1 MSPHIFPIDGCLAT
15 SMRLLSENRLTHCST
30 SNIRTHRWD
39 PAPRCLLFS
48 CFLEGLVW
56 LLGPNDIQG
65 SPEHF
70 QTLRSPSR
78 PSGEWAHHFQGW
90 VRQSECPIN
99 VRELQSHFKQ
109 GCSDSHCTTPPAD
122 FNRCPTS
129 FKRDHYQHSTAP
141 MVTTLLFQSASLS
154 RYCPCRVGTALY
166 YQPVNETLCTDS
178 TDQALF
184 PWCTEKSFPSPIT
197 PRKQDRQN
205 LTFCPIKIACCSESQ
220 NANNSWIL

>member
-1 MSPHIFPIDGCLAT
+1 MSPHIFPIGGSLAT

-39 PAPRCLLFS
+39 PAPRYLLFS
-48 CFLEGLVW
+48 CFLESLVW

-90 VRQSECPIN
+90 VRQSECPTD

-141 MVTTLLFQSASLS
+141 MVTTLFFNLLLYQ
-154 RYCPCRVGTALY
+154 GTASAMRAPLSITNLLMRLY
-166 YQPVNETLCTDS
+166 VLTVQIRPCSHGAPRRAFLLQLPLGNRTDR
-178 TDQALF
+178 
-184 PWCTEKSFPSPIT
+184 I
-197 PRKQDRQN
+197 
-205 LTFCPIKIACCSESQ
+205 
-220 NANNSWIL
+220 

>member
-1 MSPHIFPIDGCLAT
+1 MSPHIFPIDGSLAT

-78 PSGEWAHHFQGW
+78 LSGEWAHHFQGW
-90 VRQSECPIN
+90 VRQSECPTD
-99 VRELQSHFKQ
+99 VRELQTHFKQ

-129 FKRDHYQHSTAP
+129 FKRDHSNTVQLQWLLHCFSICFFIKVLPLPCGHHS
-141 MVTTLLFQSASLS
+141 LLPT
-154 RYCPCRVGTALY
+154 C
-166 YQPVNETLCTDS
+166 
-178 TDQALF
+178 
-184 PWCTEKSFPSPIT
+184 
-197 PRKQDRQN
+197 
-205 LTFCPIKIACCSESQ
+205 
-220 NANNSWIL
+220 